1 MYRILIILFLLLG
14 VTAPHPI
21 FSTTHNDWRLAGELE
36 VGEKVLSYHGE
47 ASVLSNV
54 KKEGS
59 EIVYNLEVKDL
70 HNFLVGNVG
79 VVVHNNYI
87 QNLLKGIKG
96 AKGLL
101 GNAYE
106 EFLIALFPNAKKVL
120 PKALGSWQQR
130 EYDIFFELNGKKI
143 LGEAKSGNAL
153 NYDDWVRKYRAIITE
168 QAKDASKNGYEF
180 YLFTNKSVPDYVKS
194 YCQSKGI
201 PIIETLD

>member
-153 NYDDWVRKYRAIITE
+153 NANAWPNVRSTLGQQNADAI
-168 QAKDASKNGYEF
+168 ANGYEF
-180 YLFTNKSVPDYVKS
+180 YLFSNTPIPSYVKIW
-194 YCQSKGI
+194 CNSKGI
-201 PIIETLD
+201 PFVETLD